1 MSICSGIWHITGK
14 CGQYRQLMNAFIYIL
29 SGLTAVV
36 FFGLLIGYSC
46 ISGRS
51 YRYSRARRLGISR
64 SERYGLTRQSISSAR
79 FEEMRDIP
87 LL

>member
-14 CGQYRQLMNAFIYIL
+14 CGQHRHLMNAFIYIM
-29 SGLTAVV
+29 SGLTAMV
-36 FFGLLIGYSC
+36 FFGLLVGYSC
-46 ISGRS
+46 VRGKS
-51 YRYSRARRLGISR
+51 YRYARARRLGTTR